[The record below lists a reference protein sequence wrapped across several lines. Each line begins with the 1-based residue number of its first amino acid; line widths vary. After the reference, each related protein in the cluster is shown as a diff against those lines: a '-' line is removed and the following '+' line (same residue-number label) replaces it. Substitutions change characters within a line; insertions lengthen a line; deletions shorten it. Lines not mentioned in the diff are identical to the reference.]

1 MPRIGLPPWTSG
13 LSPFCGLRR
22 RDLAVLHRQPG
33 PAGAELGD
41 ARLDEVFL
49 GLVDR
54 AEPILQ
60 RLLEFA
66 RNFPAA
72 LRFHPLPEV
81 GVVIMLPCV
90 VEHRGILAER
100 PLDDFLQRL
109 AFPLGSLERVVAVV
123 DIGQVVLVVMK
134 FERLARHD
142 RSQRVVRI
150 RQFGQREGHGTA
162 PWEVRGEIGTLSDVI
177 GSFGRQ
183 SSRPPGARQ
192 LRRAAGRRRPSSSRR
207 WPGARAAD
215 RRRPMARRNALT

>member
-1 MPRIGLPPWTSG
+1 MPPWTSG
-13 LSPFCGLRR
+13 FSP
-22 RDLAVLHRQPG
+22 LAVLVADSLPSLRVSQAQPEPNWVT
-33 PAGAELGD
+33 PAWIRSSLALST
-41 ARLDEVFL
+41 
-49 GLVDR
+49 
-54 AEPILQ
+54 EPNPSLSAFSS
-60 RLLEFA
+60 FA
-66 RNFPAA
+66 RNLPAA

-90 VEHRGILAER
+90 VEHRSILAER

-123 DIGQVVLVVMK
+123 DIRQVVLVVMK

-162 PWEVRGEIGTLSDVI
+162 PWEVRGEIGTLSDEI

-192 LRRAAGRRRPSSSRR
+192 LRRAAGRRRRSRSRR